1 MVERLTTPTPAELDA
16 LTALWEA
23 SVRATHAFLA
33 PEDIP
38 FFRQLVRREAL
49 PTVDLYVIRE
59 TGAGGSEAR
68 DAGAGKSEAGESGAG
83 KFGAEESEA
92 GKSGAEESRAGNSGT
107 GNYGA
112 FAAFAGIAGDM
123 LEMLFVAPEARGRG
137 LGRALVEYVTTHCGV
152 QRVDVNEQNPQAV
165 GFYRR
170 MGFRTTRRDAIDP
183 SGKPYPILHMEFVY
197 PPSSGTRSA
206 TNRPTGDIAAA
217 IRPETT
223 GTDKQ

>member
-1 MVERLTTPTPAELDA
+1 MIIEHLTTPTPAELDA

-38 FFRQLVRREAL
+38 FFRQMVRREAL

-59 TGAGGSEAR
+59 TGAG
-68 DAGAGKSEAGESGAG
+68 
-83 KFGAEESEA
+83 ESEA
-92 GKSGAEESRAGNSGT
+92 GKSVAEESRAGNSGT
-107 GNYGA
+107 GNSGTGNSCA
-112 FAAFAGIAGDM
+112 FAAFAGIGGDM

-137 LGRALVEYVTTHCGV
+137 LGRALVEYVTAHCGV
-152 QRVDVNEQNPQAV
+152 RRVDVNEQNPQAA

-170 MGFRTTRRDAIDP
+170 MGFRTTRRDALDP
-183 SGKPYPILHMEFVY
+183 SGKPYPILHMELEH
-197 PPSSGTRSA
+197 PPSSGTRPA

>member
-38 FFRQLVRREAL
+38 FFRQMVRREAL
-49 PTVDLYVIRE
+49 PTVDLYVIRK
-59 TGAGGSEAR
+59 TGAGESGIR
-68 DAGAGKSEAGESGAG
+68 DAGTGESEAEESGAG
-83 KFGAEESEA
+83 KFGT
-92 GKSGAEESRAGNSGT
+92 GNSD
-107 GNYGA
+107 A
-112 FAAFAGIAGDM
+112 FAAFAGVNGDM

-137 LGRALVEYVTTHCGV
+137 LGRVLVEYVTGHCGV
-152 QRVDVNEQNPQAV
+152 RRVDVNEQNPQAA

-170 MGFRTTRRDAIDP
+170 MGFRTTHRDAVDP
-183 SGKPYPILHMEFVY
+183 SGKPYPILHMELEN
-197 PPSSGTRSA
+197 PLHCGTRHA
-206 TNRPTGDIAAA
+206 TDRSNEEIAPA
-217 IRPETT
+217 IRSEAA

>member
-16 LTALWEA
+16 LTDLWEA

-38 FFRQLVRREAL
+38 FFRQMVRREAL

-59 TGAGGSEAR
+59 TGAGV
-68 DAGAGKSEAGESGAG
+68 SEAGN
-83 KFGAEESEA
+83 
-92 GKSGAEESRAGNSGT
+92 SGAEESRAGKFGT
-107 GNYGA
+107 GNSDA
-112 FAAFAGIAGDM
+112 FAAFAGVNGDM

-137 LGRALVEYVTTHCGV
+137 LGRVLVEYVTGHCGV
-152 QRVDVNEQNPQAV
+152 RRVDVNEQNPQAA

-170 MGFRTTRRDAIDP
+170 MGFRTTQRDAVDP
-183 SGKPYPILHMEFVY
+183 SGKPYPILHMELEH
-197 PPSSGTRSA
+197 PPSSGTRPA
-206 TNRPTGDIAAA
+206 TEQSNERIAAA
-217 IRPETT
+217 IRPDAT

>member
-38 FFRQLVRREAL
+38 FFRQMVRREAL
-49 PTVDLYVIRE
+49 PTVDLYVIRK
-59 TGAGGSEAR
+59 TGAGESGIR
-68 DAGAGKSEAGESGAG
+68 DAGTGESEAEESGAG
-83 KFGAEESEA
+83 KFGT
-92 GKSGAEESRAGNSGT
+92 GNSD
-107 GNYGA
+107 A
-112 FAAFAGIAGDM
+112 FAAFAGVNGDM

-137 LGRALVEYVTTHCGV
+137 LGRVLVEYVTGHCGV
-152 QRVDVNEQNPQAV
+152 RRVDVNEQNPQAA

-170 MGFRTTRRDAIDP
+170 MGFRTTHRDAVDP
-183 SGKPYPILHMEFVY
+183 SGKPYPILHMVLVH
-197 PPSSGTRSA
+197 PPPCGTWPATERSDERLA
-206 TNRPTGDIAAA
+206 PASQPG
-217 IRPETT
+217 TT